1 MNHALKKCINPSC
14 GLTYD
19 ILNSNYQCSCGSFL
33 DIIYLQRPHKQ
44 LIETFYQRRNPNGNI
59 YNESGV
65 WRFRELLNF
74 SEIDT
79 ENIDHCSKIL
89 VSLDGAE
96 GRLSKPYNMSKVADF
111 VNLSH
116 ECLFLQPEGYNPSGS
131 FKDNGMSTA
140 VTHAK
145 MMNIKNLV
153 CASTGNTSASAA
165 MYASNEDME
174 CDVFIPKGEIAP
186 GKLGQAFQFGA
197 QVIQVEGNFDD
208 ALVSSLN
215 YAKSTNGYTVNS
227 INPFRIE
234 GQKTIIYRVL
244 EHLEWDPPDWLV
256 YPGGAL
262 GNTSSCGKALM
273 ELYEWGWIKKI
284 PQIVVVNAE
293 GANTLYDL
301 YNGNFENTK
310 LEWNDGKINF
320 DLINRYYQ
328 YKKEKNI
335 LPKTRATA
343 IQIGKPSNIAKGLR
357 SLFYTNG
364 IVIQVSDSEMMDGMS
379 VVGLNGFDCEL
390 ASGSVPAGIRILRQ
404 KEIIKRDDIVVGI
417 LTGRQKD
424 PSIAMEYHL
433 NTSNRFSKPPKN
445 IHQQSNLNNKLK

>member
-14 GLTYD
+14 GLTYG

-33 DIIYLQRPHKQ
+33 DIIYKEKPHKD
-44 LIETFYQRRNPNGNI
+44 LIEKFYQRRNPNRNI

-74 SEIDT
+74 PEIDT
-79 ENIDHCSKIL
+79 ENIDQCSKFL

-111 VNLSH
+111 VSLAH
-116 ECLFLQPEGYNPSGS
+116 EGLFLQPEGYNPSGS

-145 MMNIKNLV
+145 MLKLKNLV

-165 MYASNEDME
+165 MYASNENME

-197 QVIQVEGNFDD
+197 QVIQVYGNFDD
-208 ALVSSLN
+208 ALISSLE
-215 YAKSTNGYTVNS
+215 YSKSTNGYTVNS

-234 GQKTIIYRVL
+234 GQKTIIYRAL
-244 EHLEWDPPDWLV
+244 EHLEWNPPDWIV

-284 PQIVVVNAE
+284 PRIIVVNAE
-293 GANTLYDL
+293 GGNTLYDL
-301 YNGNFENTK
+301 FNGNFKNTK
-310 LEWNDGKINF
+310 LEWNNGKPDF
-320 DLINRYYQ
+320 DLLQRYYQ
-328 YKKEKNI
+328 YKKDNNI
-335 LPKTRATA
+335 FPKTRATA
-343 IQIGKPSNIAKGLR
+343 IQIGKPSNISKGLR
-357 SLFYTNG
+357 ALWYTNG

-379 VVGLNGFDCEL
+379 IVGLNGFDCEL
-390 ASGSVPAGIRILRQ
+390 ASGAVPAGIRKLREQ
-404 KEIIKRDDIVVGI
+404 EIIKKDDIVLGI

-424 PSIAMEYHL
+424 PSISMEYHM
-433 NTSNRFSKPPKN
+433 NTKNRFSNPPKN
-445 IHQQSNLNNKLK
+445 IYQ